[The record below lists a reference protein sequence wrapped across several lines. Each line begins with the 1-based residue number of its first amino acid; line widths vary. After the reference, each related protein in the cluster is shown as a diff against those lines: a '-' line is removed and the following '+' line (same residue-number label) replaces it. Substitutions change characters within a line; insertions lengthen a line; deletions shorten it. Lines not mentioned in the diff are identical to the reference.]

1 MAMAVVEAGKTIG
14 ALISISYM
22 STELLTVYAANV
34 TLKRKQENEG
44 QLINVANCQ
53 IVRSTFHFVI
63 NISKK

>member
-44 QLINVANCQ
+44 QLINVANSR
-53 IVRSTFHFVI
+53 IV
-63 NISKK
+63 